1 MKGALHSQNFTG
13 SHSAPATF
21 EAFEKMDASK
31 APVVLRGNGRIMAN
45 RDSGLAR
52 PALLDL
58 LCASAASQMLW
69 QQAETLTTPSSRLC
83 RSRWGFDQ
91 NP

>member
-13 SHSAPATF
+13 SHSAPATS

-31 APVVLRGNGRIMAN
+31 AHVVMRGNAH
-45 RDSGLAR
+45 RDSGLAH
-52 PALLDL
+52 PALLDGA
-58 LCASAASQMLW
+58 LCQRSIE
-69 QQAETLTTPSSRLC
+69 QAETKALPTPPSRLC
-83 RSRWGFDQ
+83 RSRWGFEQ